1 MYRGHEGIVA
11 GDPSLAAGTCIV
23 ALHIWVDQETKI
35 QTRGRAILYPTR
47 PTNMALNLPMM
58 PHIQKIPHAPY
69 TGTPVRDQVFE
80 YRSPWVTFHI
90 QTMAQHEIQLGGF
103 LFPFHRA
110 SLILL
115 SVLCLFQ
122 STDSFCSSTFFPRC
136 VFSVSRL
143 CATQNFLAPCIEQL
157 QCQKTL

>member
-11 GDPSLAAGTCIV
+11 GDPSLEAGTCIV

-35 QTRGRAILYPTR
+35 QTGGRATLYHTR
-47 PTNMALNLPMM
+47 PTSMALNLPMM

-69 TGTPVRDQVFE
+69 TGTPVRDHVFE
-80 YRSPWVTFHI
+80 YRMTFHI
-90 QTMAQHEIQLGGF
+90 QTMAQLEIQLGSF
-103 LFPFHRA
+103 FFPFHRA

-143 CATQNFLAPCIEQL
+143 CATQNFLTPCIEQL
-157 QCQKTL
+157 QRQKTL